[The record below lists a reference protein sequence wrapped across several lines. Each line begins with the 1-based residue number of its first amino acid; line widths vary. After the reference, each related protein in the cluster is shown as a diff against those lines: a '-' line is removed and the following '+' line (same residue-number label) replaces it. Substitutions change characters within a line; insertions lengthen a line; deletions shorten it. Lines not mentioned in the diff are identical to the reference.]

1 MSQRVIVTGAA
12 RGIGRAIV
20 EVFLAG
26 GATVCGIDLQPLP
39 YQHPKLR
46 GFTCDLTQQEAVF
59 SCIDTSIQHMDG
71 VDVLVNNAGGC
82 LMQDF
87 LETSSDQ
94 LRAQMAMNYDSA
106 FFCCQAVL
114 PQMLQQPGIKKIIN
128 ISSNGAYNYEVFDP
142 APYRASKAAVDTLTK
157 HLARKHANDGICIN
171 SIAPAMTRTDLF
183 DVVSPEVLAQALAG
197 MPMGTAIEAPQIAA
211 WVTFLASPAGD
222 VCSGNVIVLNKG
234 RDVR

>member
-1 MSQRVIVTGAA
+1 MSTCVIVTGAA

-20 EVFLAG
+20 ESFLAT

-39 YQHPKLR
+39 YQHPQLQ
-46 GFTCDLTQQEAVF
+46 GFTCDLAQQDAVF
-59 SCIDTSIQHMDG
+59 SCIDTAIQHMGG

-82 LMQDF
+82 VMAEF
-87 LETSSDQ
+87 LDTTADQ
-94 LRAQMAMNYDSA
+94 LHAQMAMNYDSA

-114 PQMLQQPGIKKIIN
+114 PHLLKRPGIKKIIN

-142 APYRASKAAVDTLTK
+142 APYRASKAAIDTLTK
-157 HLARKHANDGICIN
+157 HLARKHANDGICVN

-183 DVVSPEVLAQALAG
+183 DVVSPDVLAQALAG

-211 WVTFLASPAGD
+211 WVAFLASPAGD